1 MTARPPTTRWGHA
14 GVVGVWD
21 TRRMKSLFE
30 LAAWVLIEVLWHRLC
45 YGNPSLGIA
54 LIMVTLIGVGVWLS
68 MTL

>member
-1 MTARPPTTRWGHA
+1 
-14 GVVGVWD
+14 
-21 TRRMKSLFE
+21 MKSLFE